1 MSDNQIGVKISFW
14 QMIAG
19 GQFQVIRI
27 PTIQRDYTY
36 GAETDETEK
45 VLNNLLSGLK
55 CSLFDGGAPEMT
67 LNFVYGY
74 TEEGVNYI
82 PLDGQQ
88 RLTTLFLL
96 HYYASLFVDNSQTEP
111 LERFTYATRETT
123 KNYCKSIIEFR
134 KDIVDANRN
143 GKGVAATI
151 AESPWY
157 IPAYDND
164 PSVRS
169 MQYVMRR
176 IEETFCDVKAELWAR
191 LTGDECRVN
200 YYLLDFGPFGL
211 SDDLYVKM
219 NSRGKKLTEYE
230 IFKSLFLKHVE
241 KTLGDPALANDLA
254 IRFDNA
260 WTDMVWSAI
269 GKPLG
274 EEERKE
280 IDRAYVRLLKL
291 LLTVLSYRHGELA
304 KDIST
309 EVPILPRLVDTL
321 DAVRLV
327 QDFFDTWE
335 WASQQPGGVE
345 GTVNRLTAGL
355 RTVVKKRH
363 AFGSCLRG
371 ENLTHGDL
379 LLLMGEY
386 FALRL
391 VMQDAASLE
400 TAKLRLRHLRNLIE
414 NSDNEL
420 RPVNMGGLLQE
431 VEQVMAGQL
440 SEKESV
446 SFNTNQWKEE
456 CEKECHK
463 AIWKTLFNYE
473 EHPLLLGALS
483 NFAPGQCLNLSDPA
497 SLTTMCSRLDK
508 FLELFASNYEQNDQL
523 IRSALLTLGDYTQWE
538 NNRSEYRILGN
549 VPASWRGMFVK
560 SIARKNQE
568 AIMTLLDG
576 FSPNGDITSCLHT
589 LVDNYLRNSAT
600 DTTDW
605 RYYAIKYD
613 SITQGKA
620 YGSGDYGYYYVP
632 NTNGNTLR
640 TVLLRSSQFGISNVA
655 WMLLNLILYE
665 RNSKHYNLSL
675 NSHAA
680 DEDEEAIYLQCDRG
694 RMQLTITSEGWRLS
708 GAPGDLL
715 QRIDNAVFQPAQ
727 QHWLITPDK
736 GSDYIDWAEHHIL
749 ANLSHIPGFA
759 KNRV

>member
-1 MSDNQIGVKISFW
+1 MSDNHIGIKITFW
-14 QMIAG
+14 KMIAG
-19 GQFQVIRI
+19 EQFQIIRI

-55 CSLFDGGAPEMT
+55 CSLFDGDAPEMT

-96 HYYASLFVDNSQTEP
+96 HYYASLFVDNSPAEP

-134 KDIVDANRN
+134 KDIAEAARS
-143 GKGVAATI
+143 GEGVAATI

-169 MQYVMRR
+169 MQYVMGR
-176 IEETFCDVKAELWAR
+176 IEETFCDVRAELWAR
-191 LTGDECRVN
+191 LTGDDCRVN
-200 YYLLDFGPFGL
+200 YYLLDFGPFSL

-241 KTLGDPALANDLA
+241 KTLGDTALASDLA

-309 EVPILPRLVDTL
+309 EGPILTRLVDTL

-345 GTVNRLTAGL
+345 GMVNRLTAGL
-355 RTVVKKRH
+355 RSVVKKPH

-379 LLLMGEY
+379 MLLMGEY

-414 NSDNEL
+414 NSANEL
-420 RPVNMGGLLQE
+420 RPVNMGKLLQE
-431 VEQVMAGQL
+431 VEEVMVGKL

-446 SFNTNQWKEE
+446 AFNTNQWKEE
-456 CEKECHK
+456 CEKERHVE
-463 AIWKTLFNYE
+463 IWQTLFDYE
-473 EHPLLLGALS
+473 EHQLLLGALS
-483 NFAPGQCLNLSDPA
+483 NFAPGQLLDLSNPSSRD
-497 SLTTMCSRLDK
+497 TMFSRLNKFNYLFDDK
-508 FLELFASNYEQNDQL
+508 YMQNDQL
-523 IRSALLTLGDYTQWE
+523 LRKALLTLGDYTQWE
-538 NNRSEYRILGN
+538 NNRKDFRILGN

-560 SIARKNQE
+560 SIVRKNQE
-568 AIMTLLDG
+568 VIMTLLDG
-576 FSPNGDITSCLHT
+576 FRPNGDVTSCLNT
-589 LVDNYLRNSAT
+589 LVDNYLRDPTT
-600 DTTDW
+600 DKTDW
-605 RYYAIKYD
+605 RYYAVKYA

-632 NTNGNTLR
+632 NTNGNTLQA
-640 TVLLRSSQFGISNVA
+640 VLLRSSQFGISNVA

-665 RNSKHYNLSL
+665 RNAKHYNLSL

-708 GAPGDLL
+708 GAPNDLL
-715 QRIDNAVFQPAQ
+715 LRIDNAVFYPEQ
-727 QHWLITPDK
+727 QYWLITPDK
-736 GSDYIDWAEHHIL
+736 GSDYIDWAEHQIL
-749 ANLSHIPGFA
+749 ANLTHISGFA
-759 KNRV
+759 KTGV